1 MGIYGQR
8 SVPSQLPVKWPALKS
23 ERGKQPSMHIDER
36 DADVVIGVARAAGDL
51 VRRMYRTGAAT
62 VTEKST
68 AIDLVTAADVA
79 AEGFIRDALGRLYPA
94 VALWGEESNQ
104 QPDSEYFWLVDP
116 INGTTNFAHGIAYCS
131 VNIALQ
137 RRAETL
143 LAVTYHLGLDVT
155 YHARPG
161 GGSWLREPSGA
172 ERRLSVSTTT
182 TLRKSILITGF
193 PYHRAESEDNN
204 GREFGYFMPRT
215 TCVRNLGSAALDLA
229 HVSAGNADA
238 YWEGWLNPWDLAAG
252 VLLVREAGGR
262 VTTYEGREWT
272 LGDNNVIAGNG
283 QPDLH
288 QAMLDGIRS
297 ARASL
302 PERRLPVF
310 A

>member
-1 MGIYGQR
+1 M
-8 SVPSQLPVKWPALKS
+8 V
-23 ERGKQPSMHIDER
+23 IDEH
-36 DADVVIGVARAAGDL
+36 DADIVIGVARAAGDL
-51 VRRMYRTGAAT
+51 VRRMYRSGAAT
-62 VTEKST
+62 VKQKSSE
-68 AIDLVTAADVA
+68 IDLVTAADVA
-79 AEGFIRDALGRLYPA
+79 AEGFIRDSLGRLYPA

-104 QPDSEYFWLVDP
+104 QPDSEFFWLVDP
-116 INGTTNFAHGIAYCS
+116 IDGTTNFAHDIAYCS

-161 GGSWLREPSGA
+161 SGAWLREASGA
-172 ERRLSVSTTT
+172 ERRLHVSTRS
-182 TLRKSILITGF
+182 TLRQALLITGF

-204 GREFGYFMPRT
+204 GREFAYFMPRA

-229 HVSAGNADA
+229 HVAAGSADA

-262 VTTYEGREWT
+262 VTTYEGREWV
-272 LGDNNVIAGNG
+272 LGDNNVVAGNG
-283 QPDLH
+283 QPELH
-288 QAMLDGIRS
+288 QAMLDGIRT
-297 ARASL
+297 ARATLS
-302 PERRLPVF
+302 ERRLPVF